1 MEACFRH
8 CIYIYIYIFFF
19 FFKKVIATFYL
30 TIQIFFS
37 FICTFT
43 SRNSDVFF
51 SELWDINRTV
61 SLCQAI
67 LRKKV
72 RIARSKRANEREKN
86 LNCEIKSRYY
96 FFFIIIIQC
105 REWAFIPNVR
115 QSYCEVLS
123 ENKTLNKL
131 MLVLCSSSLL
141 LKNKN

>member
-1 MEACFRH
+1 M
-8 CIYIYIYIFFF
+8 
-19 FFKKVIATFYL
+19 
-30 TIQIFFS
+30 
-37 FICTFT
+37 
-43 SRNSDVFF
+43 
-51 SELWDINRTV
+51 